1 LPIKQIYTKLPT
13 TMPTIPHIII
23 TSPLMEPADKDL
35 PSITV
40 SRDMDEQDFNSTD
53 LTLDSVIINNSDY
66 SGLYPPSLYIAAR
79 SSNPR
84 QQQNVEDFIQSR
96 LTRISPTATS
106 STTCRCTSIVKSVEE
121 SLECPV
127 CRDRVG
133 REVYQCHRGHIMC
146 QPCRARLLT
155 CPVCRS
161 LLTLPAIRNRAMER
175 LACIL

>member
-1 LPIKQIYTKLPT
+1 MGNLVIPLPINQIYTNMPT
-13 TMPTIPHIII
+13 MMPTIPHIII

-66 SGLYPPSLYIAAR
+66 SGLYPPSLYMAAR

-106 STTCRCTSIVKSVEE
+106 STTC
-121 SLECPV
+121 
-127 CRDRVG
+127 
-133 REVYQCHRGHIMC
+133 HIMC
-146 QPCRARLLT
+146 QPYRARLLT

-161 LLTLPAIRNRAMER
+161 LLTLPAIRN
-175 LACIL
+175 